1 MSTPRHM
8 TWLGAD
14 LQEATGGKLL
24 SGDPAC
30 RFSGI
35 SIDSRNLP
43 AGALFIA
50 IIGEVHDG
58 HRFVE
63 SVIGKGCPGA
73 LIDFKHAPGMPV
85 SQWRKSGVMC
95 LAVADTTRA
104 LGDIAAF
111 HRKRSGVPVVAITGS
126 NGKTSTREMTASV
139 LGQHFGTLTSLK
151 NFNNEIGVPLTLLR
165 LTPEHQ
171 MVVAELGMNHPGEI
185 RRLGK
190 ICRPDVGVITNIG
203 PAHLEGVGSLDG
215 VMAAKGELLETLS
228 SGGVAVLNADDP
240 RCRLLAAG
248 ASREVLFFGLS
259 DSAHVR
265 AEAVREKGRGTVFTL
280 ILPQTRIDVELQTPG
295 RFMVLNALAAAAVG
309 HRLGVPVEKIKAGLE
324 RFRPVDG
331 RAKIV
336 DTVMG
341 IHVIN
346 DTYNANPGSM
356 AAAISMLMALGK
368 GSRCFFAMGDMREL
382 GPGAASLHRE
392 IGMLSADAEVFRLA
406 ATGEFALSVAEG
418 ARAGGMPP
426 DRIITGGQAEILQD
440 FKKHLVRGDW
450 VLVKGSRSMGME
462 KMVTELVDWAG
473 GPLHSTED
481 KDGR

>member
-1 MSTPRHM
+1 MGTLPQKIWSV
-8 TWLGAD
+8 AD
-14 LQEATGGKLL
+14 LQKATGGQLL
-24 SGDPAC
+24 SGDPAD
-30 RFSGI
+30 RFPGI
-35 SIDSRNLP
+35 GIDSRSLP
-43 AGALFIA
+43 AGALFMA
-50 IIGEVHDG
+50 IVGEVHDG

-63 SVIGKGCPGA
+63 SVVGKGCPGV
-73 LIDFKHAPGMPV
+73 LIDLRHAPGMPI
-85 SQWRKSGVMC
+85 SHWRKTGVMC

-104 LGDIAAF
+104 LGDLAAF
-111 HRKRSGVPVVAITGS
+111 HRKRFVAPVVAITGS

-139 LGQHFGTLTSLK
+139 LGQHFDTLTSLK

-165 LTPEHQ
+165 LTPGHQ

-185 RRLGK
+185 RRLGE

-248 ASREVLFFGLS
+248 TSREVLFYGLS
-259 DSAHVR
+259 DGTPVR
-265 AEAVREKGRGTVFTL
+265 AEAIREKGRDTVFTL
-280 ILPQTRIDVELQTPG
+280 VLPQGRIDVELRTPG

-309 HRLGVPVEKIKAGLE
+309 YRLGVPVAKIKAGLE

-336 DTVMG
+336 DTVRG

-356 AAAISMLMALGK
+356 AAAISMLKVLGK
-368 GSRCFFAMGDMREL
+368 GSRCFVAMGDMREL
-382 GPGAASLHRE
+382 GPSAASLHRE

-406 ATGEFALSVAEG
+406 ATGDFALSVAEG

-426 DRIITGGQAEILQD
+426 DRIVTGGQAEILRD
-440 FKKHLVRGDW
+440 FKRHLFSGDW
-450 VLVKGSRSMGME
+450 VLVKGSRTMGME

-473 GPLHSTED
+473 GPSLATEE
-481 KDGR
+481 KNGR